1 MCSRSIPRRTDT
13 TMRIGM
19 LAIVAGA
26 LSLRLHSWLSIPTSL
41 ADGVSGFFYGA
52 AIASLLWSIRARHG
66 R

>member
-1 MCSRSIPRRTDT
+1 
-13 TMRIGM
+13 MRIGM